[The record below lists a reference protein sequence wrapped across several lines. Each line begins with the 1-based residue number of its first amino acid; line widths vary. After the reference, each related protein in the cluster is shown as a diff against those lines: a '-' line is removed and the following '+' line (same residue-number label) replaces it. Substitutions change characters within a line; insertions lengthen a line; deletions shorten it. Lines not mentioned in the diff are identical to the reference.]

1 MSPTKFDKV
10 RQSPTKSD
18 KVRQS
23 PKKSDKSLTKSE
35 KVRQSPKK
43 SEKVRQS
50 PTKSDKV
57 RQSQKIIANFCSR
70 FNPLCIGPRDI
81 NLPSDS
87 DSHRSSRGWG
97 RGGNKIRRPHGTPQ
111 SLLTIYL
118 LPLPHPNDWIDK
130 FPAISTALTLISVG
144 RSHIML
150 RYLLTQKFV
159 H

>member
-1 MSPTKFDKV
+1 MRPKMSPTKFDKV

-43 SEKVRQS
+43 SEKVRQSPTKSDKVRQS

-118 LPLPHPNDWIDK
+118 LPLPHPND
-130 FPAISTALTLISVG
+130 
-144 RSHIML
+144 
-150 RYLLTQKFV
+150 
-159 H
+159 